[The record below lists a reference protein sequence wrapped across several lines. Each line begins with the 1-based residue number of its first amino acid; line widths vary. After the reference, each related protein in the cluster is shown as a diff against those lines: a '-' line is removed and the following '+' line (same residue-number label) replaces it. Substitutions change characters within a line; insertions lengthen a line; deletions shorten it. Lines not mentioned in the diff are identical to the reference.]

1 MKLQRRGAPL
11 HPKEKLYLVHTAIS
25 KGIVVFF
32 RSTSFLKFSVHYPK
46 IPILQSVDALA
57 KRRVRFLFVGKWIFL
72 LFHST
77 TTIYRCRSPPV
88 NLNSSDFRLIGGKG
102 RGLQQSQSRKEWLKW
117 KENEEQKL
125 RALDVDEEII
135 ERLHRADWEQ
145 FKADRRYYER
155 LREVDTYID
164 QQAADK
170 PVSEI
175 RSVQNLLDEIE
186 NERLYQILISVD
198 KLTLEIVIYKMAGY
212 SPHEIAGVL
221 QLTDKAVYRRLDRLK
236 EKLKKLL

>member
-1 MKLQRRGAPL
+1 MAYNKARA
-11 HPKEKLYLVHTAIS
+11 E
-25 KGIVVFF
+25 
-32 RSTSFLKFSVHYPK
+32 
-46 IPILQSVDALA
+46 
-57 KRRVRFLFVGKWIFL
+57 
-72 LFHST
+72 
-77 TTIYRCRSPPV
+77 
-88 NLNSSDFRLIGGKG
+88 
-102 RGLQQSQSRKEWLKW
+102 KEWLKW

-221 QLTDKAVYRRLDRLK
+221 QLIDKAVYRRLDRLK